1 MKLEKHASRIEQAEA
16 TIAEATKNIK
26 TLEGEIAEIDS
37 AQAEATKVRTE
48 ENTDYKK
55 ASQDFRDSAEAVARA
70 IEVLKGYY
78 EGAFLVQVRSHTERS
93 KETAPSFGSARG
105 DAGSSIIS
113 ILEMAQED
121 FTTLLGEL
129 QGGSRISVRRV
140 GCSEFLHR
148 EAEA

>member
-93 KETAPSFGSARG
+93 KETAPSFGSAR
-105 DAGSSIIS
+105 SSIIS

-121 FTTLLGEL
+121 FTTLLAE
-129 QGGSRISVRRV
+129 V
-140 GCSEFLHR
+140 EEN
-148 EAEA
+148 EATAA